1 MLISYDR
8 EFIFFHVAKTGGI
21 SMREVLLP
29 YAQEPE
35 RFKIRRP
42 TRMIRGEPNRMYEV
56 WEALLL
62 HAKARDAQEELPSDL
77 FTRFFKFAFVRNPW
91 DWQVS
96 MYKFLLRKETYS
108 KYETVKGLAGFE
120 EYLEWVIDTPD
131 PFPRG
136 IPKQQSEMLVD
147 ARNELLV
154 DFVGHYETLSS
165 DFRQVCD
172 RLKMEGSLPH
182 LNATSHDD
190 YRSYYNEHTR
200 RFVAEHFSADVE
212 LFGYTFDG
220 RMTAGRV

>member
-8 EFIFFHVAKTGGI
+8 EFIFFHVAKTAGI
-21 SMREVLLP
+21 SMRDVLQP
-29 YAQEPE
+29 YAQEPQ

-42 TRMIRGEPNRMYEV
+42 AQTIRGEPNRMYEV

-62 HAKARDAQEELPSDL
+62 HAKARDAREELPSDL

-96 MYKFLLRKETYS
+96 MYQFILRKETYS
-108 KYETVKGLAGFE
+108 KHETVKALSGFE
-120 EYLEWVIDTPD
+120 EYLEWVIATPD

-147 ARNELLV
+147 SQNQLLV
-154 DFVGHYETLSS
+154 DFVGHYETLAS
-165 DFRQVCD
+165 DFQQVCD
-172 RLKMEGSLPH
+172 RLKIEGSLPH
-182 LNATSHDD
+182 LNATSHHD
-190 YRSYYNEHTR
+190 YRSYYTDHTR

-220 RMTAGRV
+220 SMTVGQV